1 MKKTD
6 IMCAV
11 NQYLLTRDLSTVLVG
26 SVRADRTYD
35 DTVLRNQMSVVD
47 MRDESAPSG
56 ISVIYYPPPIQ
67 PGDHKSIVLP
77 DQPPVRKYV
86 KYRIKAEAKNRK
98 KGDWALHAGQTAAS
112 VAEEYLEFKRTGI
125 KKTDKTLERFQRLRL
140 QDDPV
145 PITPLPQNYSFIFPT
160 FPPAKDFSGDVNWAS
175 EEELEEEEPENGGSL
190 VPQNG
195 ETATW
200 GEEVT
205 PAQAPQHQIRQVKKE
220 SDESS
225 ADSDEENGQLRKG
238 KPKVGKDKASRSK
251 KLKAKALFREP
262 SVKREEEDDHH
273 WFN

>member
-1 MKKTD
+1 
-6 IMCAV
+6 MCALT
-11 NQYLLTRDLSTVLVG
+11 QYLLTRDLSTVLVG

-47 MRDESAPSG
+47 MRDEATASG

-67 PGDHKSIVLP
+67 PGDHKSVVLP

-98 KGDWALHAGQTAAS
+98 KGDWAIHAGQSAAS
-112 VAEEYLEFKRTGI
+112 VAEEYPEFKRTGI

-145 PITPLPQNYSFIFPT
+145 PFTPLPQNYSFIFPT
-160 FPPAKDFSGDVNWAS
+160 FPPAKDFSAVDGWAAEDEM
-175 EEELEEEEPENGGSL
+175 EEEEEEPEIGGSL
-190 VPQNG
+190 VPQTG
-195 ETATW
+195 DTPMY

-205 PAQAPQHQIRQVKKE
+205 PAPAPQHQIRQVKKE

-238 KPKVGKDKASRSK
+238 KAKVGKSKASRSK
-251 KLKAKALFREP
+251 NFKAKALFREP
-262 SVKREEEDDHH
+262 SVKREEEDDHVS
-273 WFN
+273 WN